1 MPVSKKAGT
10 CSLPGFPSSSLPV
23 LHRFST
29 RQPIGGWSHI
39 ENENEEPVENATAIP
54 TLAAAYQD
62 VGKEGR

>member
-10 CSLPGFPSSSLPV
+10 CSRPGFPSSSLPV

-29 RQPIGGWSHI
+29 QQPIGGCHI

-54 TLAAAYQD
+54 TLAAAHQD